1 MTNSI
6 GRRNFILSG
15 GLALAAASVVGIS
28 NAADAVAPK
37 DRDGE
42 DNEPRLGDSGV
53 YLQESKEFQLK
64 VKLDVDSEPHSPE
77 VIDARSYEIVQKAL
91 SKSVVSM
98 SDMGQPRFLFPKQPK
113 FREAIRYDT
122 APRSEN
128 GILRKHWLS
137 LAIEVT
143 DKRTKLKCKHH
154 SLMPELILET
164 PQKSICYPSLVKSD
178 KHTKPLL
185 KIEQD
190 LHFNNTKT
198 CVSGSLYLAGRRTD
212 VSTLGFFSEYF
223 PGLDALL
230 PANTALHT
238 VQHWRETVYDD
249 IEVGWGD
256 MVFGT
261 VMLVNR
267 WDVRTH
273 TLVESELAYK
283 VRKPMNAPWDYQ
295 ELHLASR
302 LYGALHE
309 TGLFRLD
316 PPIFYYLDPVS
327 SVDIVRT

>member
-1 MTNSI
+1 MSSI

-15 GLALAAASVVGIS
+15 GLVLAAASVVGIS
-28 NAADAVAPK
+28 DTTDTVASK
-37 DRDGE
+37 NRDSE
-42 DNEPRLGDSGV
+42 NDKSLLGDSGMD
-53 YLQESKEFQLK
+53 LQESKEFQLK
-64 VKLDVDSEPHSPE
+64 VKLDVDRERHSPE
-77 VIDARSYEIVQKAL
+77 VVDARSYEIVQKAL

-98 SDMGQPRFLFPKQPK
+98 SDVGQPRFLFPKKPK

-128 GILRKHWLS
+128 GILRKQWLS

-164 PQKSICYPSLVKSD
+164 PKKSICYPSLVKSD

-198 CVSGSLYLAGRRTD
+198 CASGSLYLPGRRTD

-223 PGLDALL
+223 PGLDSLL
-230 PANTALHT
+230 PANTPLHA

-256 MVFGT
+256 IVFGS

-267 WDVRTH
+267 WDVRTN

-283 VRKPMNAPWDYQ
+283 VRKPMGSPWNYQ
-295 ELHLASR
+295 ELRLASR

-327 SVDIVRT
+327 SIDIVRV